1 MSAYWLEHAVVDG
14 RVSDGVVV
22 THQDGVITA
31 VDDSPQPR
39 RQDAVLRGL
48 VLPGIANT
56 HSHAFH
62 RALRGRTHDG
72 GGDFWTWRQQMY
84 RVALRLDP
92 DRYHALARALFA
104 ELLLAGYTAVGEFHY
119 VHRDPTTVMADAL
132 VDAAREAGIRLTLL
146 DTLYR
151 HGGRDTDGRP
161 VAPAPAQRGFVLDT
175 DTWLARHDAI
185 AVGGTAAS
193 ATVRRGAAVHS
204 LRAVDPADVT
214 RLVEATGDEPL
225 HAHVSEQPGENAQVR
240 AAFGGSPVSVLG
252 EAGALG
258 ARFTAVHATHLDDAD
273 VAALAGSSVAICPTT
288 ERDLGDGIGPTRR
301 LADAGARIV
310 IGSDQHVVVDPFD
323 ELRALDGHERLRS
336 LTRGVFTP
344 AELLAAATVDGY
356 ASIGWSGGIRIGAVC
371 DLVALDLGSTR
382 TAGTLRDQAWLAA
395 SAADVTDVVVGGR
408 RVVEAG
414 AHPLGDVGALLA
426 DAIAAIEEVDA

>member
-1 MSAYWLEHAVVDG
+1 MSAFWLEHAVVDG
-14 RVSDGVVV
+14 GVRDGVVV
-22 THQDGVITA
+22 THDDGVITA
-31 VDDSPQPR
+31 VDESPQPGPA
-39 RQDAVLRGL
+39 DAVLRGL

-72 GGDFWTWRQQMY
+72 GGDFWTWREAMY
-84 RVALRLDP
+84 RVAVRLDP

-104 ELLLAGYTAVGEFHY
+104 ELLLAGYSAVGEFHY

-132 VDAAREAGIRLTLL
+132 VDAAREAGIRLTLF

-151 HGGRDTDGRP
+151 HGGRDADGRP
-161 VAPAPAQRGFVLDT
+161 LPPAPEQRGFVLDT

-185 AVGGTAAS
+185 SVGSTA
-193 ATVRRGAAVHS
+193 RRGAAVHS
-204 LRAVDPADVT
+204 LRAVDPDDVA
-214 RLVEATGDEPL
+214 RIVAATGDEPL
-225 HAHVSEQPGENAQVR
+225 HAHVSEQPAENAQVR
-240 AAFGGSPVSVLG
+240 AAFGASPVAVFG

-258 ARFTAVHATHLDDAD
+258 SRFTAVHATHLDDAD
-273 VAALAGSSVAICPTT
+273 IAALAGSSVAICPTT
-288 ERDLGDGIGPTRR
+288 ERDLGDGIGPARR

-310 IGSDQHVVVDPFD
+310 IGSDQQAIVDPFD
-323 ELRALDGHERLRS
+323 ELRALEGHERLRS
-336 LTRGVFTP
+336 LSRGVFTP

-356 ASIGWSGGIRIGAVC
+356 ASIGWTGGIRAGALC
-371 DLVALDLGSTR
+371 DLVALGVRSTR
-382 TAGTLRDQAWLAA
+382 TAGARLEQLWLAA

-426 DAIAAIEEVDA
+426 DAIAEVDG

>member
-1 MSAYWLEHAVVDG
+1 MSAFWLEHAVIDG
-14 RVSDGVVV
+14 VVRDGVVV
-22 THQDGVITA
+22 THHDGVITA
-31 VDDSPQPR
+31 VDESPRPGP
-39 RQDAVLRGL
+39 QDAVLRGL

-84 RVALRLDP
+84 RVAVRLDP

-104 ELLLAGYTAVGEFHY
+104 ELLLAGYSAVGEFHY

-151 HGGRDTDGRP
+151 HGGRDADGRP
-161 VAPAPAQRGFVLDT
+161 LDPAPEQRGFVLDT
-175 DTWLARHDAI
+175 DTWLTRHDAI
-185 AVGGTAAS
+185 AVNGIA
-193 ATVRRGAAVHS
+193 RRGAAVHS
-204 LRAVDPADVT
+204 LRAVDPDDVE
-214 RLVEATGDEPL
+214 RIVAATGDEPL
-225 HAHVSEQPGENAQVR
+225 HAHVSEQPAENAQVR
-240 AAFGGSPVSVLG
+240 AAFGASPVVVFG

-258 ARFTAVHATHLDDAD
+258 SRFTAVHATHLDDAD
-273 VAALAGSSVAICPTT
+273 IVALAGSNVAICPTT
-288 ERDLGDGIGPTRR
+288 ERDLGDGIGPARR

-310 IGSDQHVVVDPFD
+310 IGSDQQAIVDPFD
-323 ELRALDGHERLRS
+323 ELRALEGHERLRA
-336 LTRGVFTP
+336 LARGVFAP

-356 ASIGWSGGIRIGAVC
+356 ASIGWTGGIRMGAVC
-371 DLVALDLGSTR
+371 DLVALDLGSPR
-382 TAGTLRDQAWLAA
+382 TAGARLDQVWLAA

-414 AHPLGDVGALLA
+414 SHPLGDVGAVLA
-426 DAIAAIEEVDA
+426 HAIAEVDG